1 MKYNALKYGWLIGT
15 FLLSGCNDWLD
26 VNPKSQVK
34 QEALF
39 SSESGYQDALTGI
52 YTIMAKTD
60 MYGGNETMGFLDM
73 VAQVYTEVS
82 YTYEDV
88 LKYNYEASS
97 IESIINAIWSGNYNA
112 IANCNYILAAID
124 EQQDVFS
131 EGVYEAVKAEAM
143 ALRAF
148 LHFDLL
154 RGFAPSYAVG
164 AEELSIPYVDK
175 VTNEPVAQSTVSEVL
190 DKVLA
195 ELEEARALIK
205 DVDPIGPAYETYT
218 ENGYTTDD
226 YIQGGGFWLY
236 RKSHLNYYG
245 MTALLARVYL
255 YKGDNV
261 KALECAK
268 EVIDCGK
275 FALLEENQLQNMQNK
290 NWAQLCVENEYISS
304 LYVYDMEEGRSDIY
318 FGEES
323 SAECYIS
330 DNRRALVFGTP
341 GVDIDWRN
349 QNTFELKSGE
359 AREYIA
365 KYIGVNRIPLLKL
378 SEMYLIAAEAS
389 GDKSYL
395 QTLRNHRGYVN
406 YPLADD
412 CDLAKEIEAEYQKEF
427 MAEGQLFY
435 YYKRLN
441 YQTLPY
447 TGDNMSGN
455 YVFPMPDNELEFG
468 NIE

>member
-1 MKYNALKYGWLIGT
+1 MKYKILKYSWLIGALALT
-15 FLLSGCNDWLD
+15 GCNDWLD

-52 YTIMAKTD
+52 YTIMARTN
-60 MYGGNETMGFLDM
+60 MYGGHEMMGFLDM
-73 VAQVYTEVS
+73 VAQVYTEVAS
-82 YTYEDV
+82 DYEDA
-88 LKYNYEASS
+88 LKYNYDATT
-97 IESIINAIWSGNYNA
+97 IEEVINDIWSGNYNA
-112 IANCNYILAAID
+112 IANCNYILDNID
-124 EQQDVFS
+124 EQKGIFS
-131 EGVYEAVKAEAM
+131 TGIYEAVKAETM

-154 RGFAPSYAVG
+154 RGFAPSYVVG
-164 AEELSIPYVDK
+164 ANEDAIPYVDH
-175 VTNEPVAQSTVSEVL
+175 VTNKPVAQSTVAEVM
-190 DKVLA
+190 DNVIA
-195 ELEEARALIK
+195 EVEEARALIK
-205 DVDPIGPAYETYT
+205 DIDPIGPAYEEYT
-218 ENGYTTDD
+218 ERGYSTDD
-226 YIQGGGFWLY
+226 YIQGNGFWLY

-245 MTALLARVYL
+245 MTALLARMYL
-255 YKGDNV
+255 YKGDNA

-275 FALLEENQLQNMQNK
+275 FALLEEDDLQSNDT
-290 NWAQLCVENEYISS
+290 WGYLCSESEYISS
-304 LYVYDMEEGRSDIY
+304 LYVYDMEEGRSDVF

-323 SAECYIS
+323 SMKCYIN
-330 DNRRALVFGTP
+330 DTRRGTVFGTP

-349 QNTFELKSGE
+349 QNSFELKSGE
-359 AREYIA
+359 TKEYIG

-378 SEMYLIAAEAS
+378 SEMYLIAAEVS

-395 QTLRNHRGYVN
+395 QTLRDHRGYVN

-412 CDLAKEIEAEYQKEF
+412 CDLAAEIEAEYQKEF

-441 YQTLPY
+441 YQTLPNMA
-447 TGDNMSGN
+447 DDMSGH
-455 YVFPMPDNELEFG
+455 YVFPMPDDELEFG
-468 NIE
+468 DIN

>member
-1 MKYNALKYGWLIGT
+1 MRHRILKYGWLIGA
-15 FLLSGCNDWLD
+15 LALAGCNDWLD

-52 YTIMAKTD
+52 YTIMARTD

-73 VAQVYTEVS
+73 VAQVYTEVAS
-82 YTYEDV
+82 TYEGA
-88 LKYNYEASS
+88 LKYDYEASA
-97 IESIINAIWSGNYNA
+97 IETIIDAIWSGNYNA
-112 IANCNYILAAID
+112 IANCNYILDAID
-124 EQQDVFS
+124 GQKDIFS
-131 EGVYEAVKAEAM
+131 SGIYEAVKAEAM

-154 RGFAPSYAVG
+154 RGFAPSYTVG
-164 AEELSIPYVDK
+164 ANEKAIPYVDH
-175 VTNEPVAQSTVSEVL
+175 VTNKPIAQSTVAEVI
-190 DKVLA
+190 DSVIV
-195 ELEEARALIK
+195 ELEAARELIR
-205 DVDPIGPAYETYT
+205 DVDPIGPAYEEYT
-218 ENGYTTDD
+218 ENGYSTDD

-255 YKGDNV
+255 YKGDMAN
-261 KALECAK
+261 ALECAK

-275 FALLEENQLQNMQNK
+275 FALIEEDDLQSDDT
-290 NWAQLCVENEYISS
+290 WGYLCSRSEYISS
-304 LYVYDMEEGRSDIY
+304 LYVYDMEEGRSDVY

-323 SAECYIS
+323 TAKCYIN
-330 DNRRALVFGTP
+330 DTRRGTVFGTP

-349 QNTFELKSGE
+349 QNQFVLKTGE
-359 AREYIA
+359 TKYYIG
-365 KYIGVNRIPLLKL
+365 KYTGVNRIPLLKL

-395 QTLRNHRGYVN
+395 QTLRDHRGYVN
-406 YPLADD
+406 YPLDDD
-412 CDLAKEIEAEYQKEF
+412 CDLAAEIEAEYQKEF

-441 YQTLPY
+441 YEKLP
-447 TGDNMSGN
+447 NMSDVMSGY
-455 YVFPMPDNELEFG
+455 YVFPMPDDEMEFG
-468 NIE
+468 DIEQ